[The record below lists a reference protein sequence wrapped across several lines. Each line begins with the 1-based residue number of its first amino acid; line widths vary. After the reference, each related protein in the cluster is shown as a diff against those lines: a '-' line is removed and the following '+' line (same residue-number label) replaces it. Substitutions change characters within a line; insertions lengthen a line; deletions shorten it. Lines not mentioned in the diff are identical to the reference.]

1 MGYFVLMKTYGILGI
16 YEFIVI
22 ELLEKPMGYLGY
34 EVCSVPLILL
44 SN

>member
-1 MGYFVLMKTYGILGI
+1 MGYFVLMKTYGI
-16 YEFIVI
+16 YEFILI